1 MFLSLLGSTAR
12 VGAIAL
18 LGVGGGVWLGLSE
31 SSPLVTELAKER
43 AEFNR
48 AQYGPKMKL
57 LADAGHPDAIIWVA
71 NHYPADDIHALT
83 MLAES
88 GNGEALFDLSKRYE
102 SDAPLKA
109 RQLLERS
116 ADAGYFKAVAVLHP
130 PQMREIDTL
139 NRATRS
145 NLKK

>member
-71 NHYPADDIHALT
+71 NHYPADDIHPLT

-88 GNGEALFDLSKRYE
+88 GNREALFDLSKRYE

-109 RQLLERS
+109 RQLLQRS

-130 PQMREIDTL
+130 PQMRDLDTL
-139 NRATRS
+139 NRARLS
-145 NLKK
+145 NLK